1 MRAAARWVVLLALAV
16 ACASAQPASVGWQKP
31 EGSPEE
37 LRTTASQCKESTLES
52 HDEAGSEWVETRVV
66 GNSFTAC
73 MKKHGWSRAQKAVQ

>member
-1 MRAAARWVVLLALAV
+1 MRAAAGWILLLVLLV
-16 ACASAQPASVGWQKP
+16 ACASTKPATVGWQKP
-31 EGSPEE
+31 GGSPEE

-52 HDEAGSEWVETRVV
+52 HDEAGSEWVETRVM

>member
-1 MRAAARWVVLLALAV
+1 MRAAAGWVLVLALSV
-16 ACASAQPASVGWQKP
+16 ACASTKPATVGWQKP
-31 EGSPEE
+31 GGSPEE

-52 HDEAGSEWVETRVV
+52 NHEAGSEWIEARVM